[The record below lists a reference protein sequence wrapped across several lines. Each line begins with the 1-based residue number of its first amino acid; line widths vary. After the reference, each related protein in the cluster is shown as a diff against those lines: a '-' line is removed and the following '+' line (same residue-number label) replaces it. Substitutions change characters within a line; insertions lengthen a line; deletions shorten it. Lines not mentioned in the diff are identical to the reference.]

1 MSQRSFVLA
10 LLIGLAIL
18 LSLPSGVHLALIPKV
33 QATTTNITLYANL
46 SGWNSSKLSRAN
58 PTITVTQGDTISFS
72 FFQDPAD
79 NSWPHLFLLDLDN
92 NMITNDCPNPGPD
105 KCSGNITPTQSPSIT
120 PFTVTVAPGT
130 YFYYC
135 TYHSPIYMVGKF
147 IVQSPPGPDYG
158 ISSSPSSL
166 TISQGANANSTV
178 SITSLNNFAGSVT
191 LSSSPSSPPG
201 LLTSSFS
208 VNPVMVPTG
217 GTAKSNFTISVPA
230 GTSPGSYSLTVTG
243 SNATT
248 SRNTSVSLTVVAPDF
263 TLISSP
269 LSLNVP
275 QGSSGTTTITLSS
288 LNGFSG
294 TVSLTSTLSS
304 SGPQVTFIPAS
315 VTVPSGGSKSS
326 TLSVSTASSG
336 AYSTTISQGTY
347 TVTITGTSGSLV
359 HSTTLSL
366 TVGPA
371 SGVGGLPSAALIGGG
386 IAATVAVVAG
396 IVYVLRRRPKTKT

>member
-135 TYHSPIYMVGKF
+135 TYHSPI
-147 IVQSPPGPDYG
+147 
-158 ISSSPSSL
+158 SSSPSSL

-288 LNGFSG
+288 LNEFSG